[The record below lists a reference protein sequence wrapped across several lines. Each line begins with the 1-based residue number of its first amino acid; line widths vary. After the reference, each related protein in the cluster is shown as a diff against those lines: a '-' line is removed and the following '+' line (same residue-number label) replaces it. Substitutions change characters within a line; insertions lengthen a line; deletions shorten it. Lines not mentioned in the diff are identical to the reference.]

1 MRERCV
7 QELAKRVVDVFRF
20 AAVFHIA
27 PCVDG
32 QHAAGVTRRVFLHI
46 DDVVDTRV
54 LAISIPL
61 RIIRS
66 RRVLIEDGRLVFG
79 WASVAERTDGEQIVD
94 WQEDIV
100 EMPELEA
107 AAYDF
112 VQFYREGSEMHERGG
127 FDIAILVES
136 MVFTEEKL
144 ALLGIPAG
152 TIPHG
157 WWVGF
162 RVIDDDVWAKVKDGT
177 YRMFSIEGQA
187 VREKV

>member
-1 MRERCV
+1 MSKTFKEYVISHEQQPR
-7 QELAKRVVDVFRF
+7 AD
-20 AAVFHIA
+20 
-27 PCVDG
+27 PCEG
-32 QHAAGVTRRVFLHI
+32 TLQCIFKLTKS
-46 DDVVDTRV
+46 DD
-54 LAISIPL
+54 
-61 RIIRS
+61 
-66 RRVLIEDGRLVFG
+66 EERLVFG
-79 WASVAERTDGEQIVD
+79 WASAAERTDGEQIVD

-127 FDIAILVES
+127 FDIANLVES

-144 ALLGIPAG
+144 ALLGILAG

-187 VREKV
+187 IREKV

>member
-1 MRERCV
+1 
-7 QELAKRVVDVFRF
+7 
-20 AAVFHIA
+20 
-27 PCVDG
+27 
-32 QHAAGVTRRVFLHI
+32 
-46 DDVVDTRV
+46 
-54 LAISIPL
+54 
-61 RIIRS
+61 
-66 RRVLIEDGRLVFG
+66 
-79 WASVAERTDGEQIVD
+79 
-94 WQEDIV
+94 
-100 EMPELEA
+100 MPELEA

-157 WWVGF
+157 WWVVF

-187 VREKV
+187 IREKV

>member
-1 MRERCV
+1 MSKSFKDYIVSHQQQPRADPCEGILQCNFKV
-7 QELAKRVVDVFRF
+7 AKS
-20 AAVFHIA
+20 
-27 PCVDG
+27 
-32 QHAAGVTRRVFLHI
+32 
-46 DDVVDTRV
+46 DD
-54 LAISIPL
+54 
-61 RIIRS
+61 
-66 RRVLIEDGRLVFG
+66 EERLVFG
-79 WASVAERTDGEQIVD
+79 WASVAERANGEQVLD

-100 EMPELEA
+100 EIPELES

-136 MVFTEEKL
+136 MVFTADKMT
-144 ALLGIPAG
+144 LLGIPAG
-152 TIPHG
+152 TLPYG

-162 RVIDDDVWAKVKDGT
+162 RVTDDDVWEKVKDGT